1 MDQYTI
7 YEIEEFGIEDGTFD
21 KDNHMPYMSSY
32 GSSVDIT
39 DLTDEQLEIYKM
51 GYDTGAEDYDLF
63 DDDDDDGEEDD
74 W

>member
-7 YEIEEFGIEDGTFD
+7 DEIEEFGIEDGTFD
-21 KDNHMPYMSSY
+21 KENHMPFWSSY

-51 GYDTGAEDYDLF
+51 GYDTGAEDYDLYS
-63 DDDDDDGEEDD
+63 DDDDDD
-74 W
+74 

>member
-7 YEIEEFGIEDGTFD
+7 DEIEEFGIEDGTFD
-21 KDNHMPYMSSY
+21 RDNHMPYSSSY

-51 GYDTGAEDYDLF
+51 GYDTGAEDYDLYG
-63 DDDDDDGEEDD
+63 DDDEDEEDD

>member
-1 MDQYTI
+1 MDQYSI

-39 DLTDEQLEIYKM
+39 DLTDEQLEMYKM
-51 GYDTGAEDYDLF
+51 GYDTGAEDYDLYADDE
-63 DDDDDDGEEDD
+63 DDD
-74 W
+74 

>member
-63 DDDDDDGEEDD
+63 SDDEDEEED